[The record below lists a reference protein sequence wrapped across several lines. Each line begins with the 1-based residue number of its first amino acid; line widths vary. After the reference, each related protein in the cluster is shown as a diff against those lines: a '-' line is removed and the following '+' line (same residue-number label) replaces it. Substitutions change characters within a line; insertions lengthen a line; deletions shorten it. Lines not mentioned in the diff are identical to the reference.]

1 MSKKKPNQKNERI
14 KAVVNTL
21 NGIEFKSKLESYCYS
36 KLKEN
41 KIKVKYE
48 GKTFILIKKFK
59 FKGKTVRPITYTPD
73 FIGKNFIIECKG
85 WIANESFPLRW
96 KLFKL
101 YLINKNLDYDLYLP
115 SNRKEVDEVIEQ
127 IKLKLDVPT
136 RRTKGK
142 IQRIK
147 DIISILF

>member
-1 MSKKKPNQKNERI
+1 MSKKKPNPNNERV
-14 KAVVNTL
+14 KAIPNIL

-41 KIKVKYE
+41 KIKAKYE
-48 GKTFILIKKFK
+48 GKTFTLIKKFK
-59 FKGKTVRPITYTPD
+59 YKGKTVRPITYTPD

-101 YLINKNLDYDLYLP
+101 YLLDKKLDYDLYLP
-115 SNRKEVDEVIEQ
+115 SNRKEIDAAIEQ

-136 RRTKGK
+136 RRVKRK